1 MSNIKS
7 KSGRPRRQFQLE
19 WNRGGI
25 SSLKLED
32 DVYDTEYITPGET
45 LGEVLVGLRIG
56 GGAWRSATTFS
67 SGDIRTVEDDGGGS
81 RAYIYSGNGQLLHG
95 LRGLGLVERFSLE
108 GNSLVWQLEFR
119 NETEQTVEIGDI
131 GLPLPFNKRF
141 VRDNLAN
148 YTQVVARHSF
158 ISGHGSFLF
167 WQRPNGV
174 GPYLV
179 MTPMERTKLEYYEE
193 IDPHP
198 ATTSV
203 PYRVYIHSALSG
215 GNETRGTWRQ
225 PHTSVTLTPKGT
237 AGDQAAYG
245 FRLQWAE
252 DYEGVREA
260 LYEQGLFDVHVVPGM
275 TVPVDLGASFSIRTR
290 HRNYTLAAEYP
301 DETRIEQVGKTDED
315 AHRYQVHFDRL
326 GENLLTVN
334 YGSGGYMNL
343 EFFVTE
349 PLETLIKK
357 RTAFLVEKQQHRGTG
372 KWYEGL
378 FSVWDMREAVLRGP
392 ENTGGF
398 DGWYGYTLTC
408 DDTALP
414 KAPFIAAKNVHFP
427 EQKEIEAVEYYI
439 EEFVWGG
446 LQRTDE
452 EKPYPYFIYGV
463 PNWYENRHSEHG
475 FGSKGEGLEH
485 IWRSYD
491 YPHVI
496 MLYFHM
502 YQIAKLYP
510 GSTRYLDSAGY
521 LERAFGTAEAH
532 FRLAGTGDIPHG
544 GRGYWAYR
552 LGLYNEMLIVDLI
565 DALADEGWQERS
577 DWLRGEWEKKV
588 KYFVYDD
595 PYPFD
600 SEYPFDTTAFET
612 SHAVAKYGLTRKVE
626 PDTRLWYDKYRDQWY
641 EHPDVSRADFE
652 EFLVKQLDANIALRG
667 WLEPSYTLLG
677 GDNRGGDS
685 SRYGLSY
692 MSQLGGWAIVD
703 YALYFAED
711 PFRYL
716 RLGYASYLSSWCLM
730 NTGTADSDYG
740 YWFPGKENDGA
751 SGWAITPEK
760 YSGMWIRQDNG
771 RGSWPYDG
779 EIELGY
785 GAGLRTAATIVAD
798 DPIFGWFAYG
808 GRLDVCDDAFEVRPQ
823 DGLRQRFHLVG
834 REARMHMLLERD
846 GFAADQPIRLRSSLA
861 GPTEAARQ
869 SPEIEFHLENRSG
882 DRHQTILRLLGLKP
896 GRYAVRVG
904 GEQVGEFDAIE
915 TEWCYVNLAVG
926 RPDVV
931 EVQIELA

>member
-1 MSNIKS
+1 MSNNKS
-7 KSGRPRRQFQLE
+7 ESGQPRRKFQLE

-25 SSLKLED
+25 SSLKLLD

-56 GGAWRSATTFS
+56 GGGWRSTTSFA
-67 SGDIRTVEDDGGGS
+67 SGDIRKVEDDGRGS
-81 RAYIYSGNGQLLHG
+81 RRYIYSGKGQLLHG
-95 LRGLGLVERFSLE
+95 LRGLGLVEQFSLE
-108 GNSLVWQLEFR
+108 ENSLVWRLAFR
-119 NETEQTVEIGDI
+119 NETDQSVEIGDI
-131 GLPLPFNKRF
+131 GLPLPFNRRF

-179 MTPMERTKLEYYEE
+179 MTPMEGTKLEYYEE

-225 PHTSVTLTPKGT
+225 PHTSVTLTPRGT

-275 TVPVDLGASFSIRTR
+275 TVPVDLNASFSIRTR
-290 HRNYTLAAEYP
+290 HRNYTLSAEYP
-301 DETRIEQVGKTDED
+301 DETRIEQVGKTDGD

-334 YGSGGYMNL
+334 YGDDAYMNL

-357 RTAFLVEKQQHRGTG
+357 RTAFLVDKQQHRGTG

-427 EQKEIEAVEYYI
+427 EQKEIDAVEYYI

-565 DALADEGWQERS
+565 DALADEGWKERS

-612 SHAVAKYGLTRKVE
+612 THAVAKYGLTRKVE

-730 NTGTADSDYG
+730 NTGTADTDYG

-808 GRLDVCDDAFEVRPQ
+808 GRLDVCEDAYEVRPQ

-834 REARMHMLLERD
+834 REARVHMLLERD
-846 GFAADQPIRLRSSLA
+846 GFAADQPIRVSSSLA
-861 GPTEAARQ
+861 GPIEAARQ

-904 GEQVGEFDAIE
+904 GEQIGEFDAIE
-915 TEWCYVNLAVG
+915 TEWCNVNLAVG
-926 RPDVV
+926 RQNVV